1 MSADTLSFFGLPSFG
16 LPVLFIGLIV
26 FAVSFI
32 ATNWFARHLLVADV
46 PNGRSSHTQTA
57 SRAGGL
63 SIMLGWMAGLML
75 AVIVIGTPFTGPVFW
90 LIPFTMLAA
99 GLGCID
105 DVMPLKPSV
114 KLIGQFI
121 LAAAFVSLAGTLT
134 QAPLPF
140 IGQTPLGPLAYP
152 IAIFWIVGLM
162 NAFNFMDGANGL
174 AASNAAIIF
183 VVFAVIT
190 AAYIGGAGAGA
201 GLLVISF
208 LMAVAIS
215 GFVPYNL
222 TQGSIFMGDAGSQA
236 LGFLMAALPLVLTPL
251 TENALSPLLVPVM
264 LLPFIGDVTF
274 TLIHR
279 FARGKNVLQA
289 HREHLYQLLLRME
302 ISHAKVTAIYLS
314 ATMITSA
321 FAVMMLGMPAR
332 WQWVVPVALLVATLF
347 PALSLFKKAK
357 AAGLLDNAIKA
368 DPAELELGPASQR
381 QAAE

>member
-1 MSADTLSFFGLPSFG
+1 
-16 LPVLFIGLIV
+16 
-26 FAVSFI
+26 
-32 ATNWFARHLLVADV
+32 
-46 PNGRSSHTQTA
+46 
-57 SRAGGL
+57 
-63 SIMLGWMAGLML
+63 
-75 AVIVIGTPFTGPVFW
+75 
-90 LIPFTMLAA
+90 
-99 GLGCID
+99 
-105 DVMPLKPSV
+105 
-114 KLIGQFI
+114 
-121 LAAAFVSLAGTLT
+121 
-134 QAPLPF
+134 
-140 IGQTPLGPLAYP
+140 
-152 IAIFWIVGLM
+152 
-162 NAFNFMDGANGL
+162 
-174 AASNAAIIF
+174 
-183 VVFAVIT
+183 
-190 AAYIGGAGAGA
+190 
-201 GLLVISF
+201 
-208 LMAVAIS
+208 
-215 GFVPYNL
+215 
-222 TQGSIFMGDAGSQA
+222 MGDAGSQA

-321 FAVMMLGMPAR
+321 FAVMMLGMPAG